1 MSRGAIDIKNLNNR
15 LKRLENKVSKNL
27 PEWLDEQQQKDF
39 ISEKAQAIE
48 NYLKCKPD
56 EQSKALDEI
65 YKINRKYRFEDNAEL
80 PTHLKHYLD

>member
-1 MSRGAIDIKNLNNR
+1 M
-15 LKRLENKVSKNL
+15 KRLENKISKNL

-56 EQSKALDEI
+56 EHDKALDEI
-65 YKINRKYRFEDNAEL
+65 YRINRKYRFEENSTL

>member
-56 EQSKALDEI
+56 EQDKALDEI
-65 YKINRKYRFEDNAEL
+65 YKINRKHRFEDNAAL
-80 PTHLKHYLD
+80 PAHLKHYLD

>member
-1 MSRGAIDIKNLNNR
+1 M
-15 LKRLENKVSKNL
+15 KRLENKISKNL

-56 EQSKALDEI
+56 EQAKALDEI
-65 YKINRKYRFEDNAEL
+65 YKINRRYRFEENAKL